1 MISFGRTMPV
11 NRPHDQLDE
20 ITANTGYAAKADNLA
35 ENEIAVTERFGR

>member
-1 MISFGRTMPV
+1 MPV